1 MSKAASSNS
10 HETNGTPFISKNV
23 LLFSSPLK
31 VVETNTKA
39 EEAGGDSAGI
49 VFDLDH
55 HASHKIEE
63 EIALPNVQRQL
74 TKLETLLK
82 IFRTTTGK
90 DKIAKLIKYILDL
103 FSLVLTNANV
113 RKLFQT
119 KKAVKDLLR
128 LPQLSFDP
136 SKAIFESQATSIG
149 KFKTVFFG
157 NENFSTYLQKVA
169 KQMAFF
175 RHSLR
180 FGWTYFN
187 IVELFKQISAK
198 KSLKKAVF
206 QFNETDFLLLLEL
219 YYNVVDDLLYMHK
232 LNIWDNSYLKDQL
245 DKHDARS
252 WYYQII
258 YSLKTAYFDYRDLTD
273 IILKKEIKRDML
285 LENKDNLITQH
296 DDVALLHE
304 LDELYQ
310 KLELV
315 KLDLF
320 RLSCDFLADS
330 IDVFNLTVPRGSY
343 ALFSFASGI
352 IGFRKLWLSSKYEK
366 K

>member
-1 MSKAASSNS
+1 MSKASSSNS

-31 VVETNTKA
+31 IVEANSVS
-39 EEAGGDSAGI
+39 EEAEGDSASI
-49 VFDLDH
+49 IFDLNDT
-55 HASHKIEE
+55 ATHKIE
-63 EIALPNVQRQL
+63 AQRPLPNLQKQL
-74 TKLETLLK
+74 TKLEILLK

-90 DKIAKLIKYILDL
+90 DKIAKLIKYFLDL
-103 FSLVLTNANV
+103 FSLVLTNASL

-119 KKAVKDLLR
+119 KKAVKDILR

-136 SKAIFESQATSIG
+136 SKAIFESQETSLG
-149 KFKTVFFG
+149 KIKTVFFG
-157 NENFSTYLQKVA
+157 NEKFSTYIQQVA

-187 IVELFKQISAK
+187 TVELFKQIGAK
-198 KSLKKAVF
+198 KSFKNAIF
-206 QFNETDFLLLLEL
+206 QFNESDFLLMLEL

-232 LNIWDNSYLKDQL
+232 LKIWDNSSLKNEL

-285 LENKDNLITQH
+285 FENKDNLITQH

-310 KLELV
+310 RLELV
-315 KLDLF
+315 KLDLY

-330 IDVFNLTVPRGSY
+330 IDVFNLRVPKGSY